1 LAEAVGETRGGVMAT
16 NVAMVTIGTM
26 LATLMQALDTT
37 IANVALPYMA
47 GTFAASYD
55 QSTWVLTSYIVAAA
69 IMTPP
74 TGWLA
79 ARFGRRQLFL
89 ASVLGFTAASMLCG
103 ISQSLGEAVVSRVI
117 QGLFGAALVPLSQAT
132 LLDSYPREKH
142 GQAMAIWGM
151 GIMLGPILGPTLG
164 GWLTEHW
171 SWRWVYFINLPVGLV
186 DALMIAAYVPKT
198 RERRPPSFDFF
209 GFAAISIAIACLQY
223 VLDRGQLLDWF
234 ASPQIVVAT
243 VVGGLA
249 FYIFLVQMFT
259 AREPFIRPDL
269 FLNRNLSLGLIFI
282 FIVGMVLYGTM
293 ALFPPLLQDLL
304 NFPVVTVGVLL
315 APRGIGT
322 MIAMLIVGRLTR
334 FVPPRVLMIF
344 GFLINAYSMWGM
356 AGFSLAVGPWDVFS
370 WGVVQGFG
378 LGFIFV
384 PLTATAFS
392 TLPIARRTEA
402 AGMYNLM
409 RNVGSSIGISIVTTL
424 VDRNTA
430 VNHATIGAGLS
441 PFNRALQRPPFAHL
455 YNPHLGRG
463 IALLNAEVTRQAAMI
478 GYIDDFKLMMV
489 LTLIATPL
497 VLLMSSPGT
506 AKPKDDE
513 MALAE

>member
-1 LAEAVGETRGGVMAT
+1 VPAGHPDRT

-55 QSTWVLTSYIVAAA
+55 ETTWVLTSYIVAAA

-79 ARFGRRQLFL
+79 ARFGRRRLYL
-89 ASVLGFTAASMLCG
+89 ASVLGFTAASALCG
-103 ISQSLGEAVVSRVI
+103 VSGSLGEAVVSRVI

-132 LLDSYPREKH
+132 MLDAYPRERH

-171 SWRWVYFINLPVGLV
+171 SWRWVYFINLPIGLV
-186 DALMIAAYVPKT
+186 DALVISAFVRDA
-198 RERRPPSFDFF
+198 ERKRPPGFDVF
-209 GFAAISIAIACLQY
+209 GFVAISLAIACLQF
-223 VLDRGQLLDWF
+223 VLDRGEIKDWF
-234 ASPQIVVAT
+234 SSPEIVVAT
-243 VVGGLA
+243 VVA
-249 FYIFLVQMFT
+249 AVSFYIFLVQIFS
-259 AREPFIRPDL
+259 ARAPFIRPDL
-269 FLNRNLSLGLIFI
+269 FLNRNFSLSLVFM

-304 NFPVVTVGVLL
+304 GYPVITVGVLL

-322 MIAMLIVGRLTR
+322 LIAMFIVGRLTR
-334 FVPPRVLMIF
+334 FVPPRVLIIF
-344 GFLINAYSMWGM
+344 GFLVNAYSMWGM
-356 AGFSLAVGPWDVFS
+356 SGFSLAVGPWDVFL
-370 WGVVQGFG
+370 WGVLQGFG

-392 TLPIARRTEA
+392 TLPAERRTEA
-402 AGMYNLM
+402 AGIYNLI

-424 VDRNTA
+424 VDRNTQ
-430 VNHATIGAGLS
+430 VNHATIAAGLS
-441 PFNRALQRPPFAHL
+441 PFNRALGQPSFASL
-455 YNPHLGRG
+455 YNPHTARG
-463 IALLNAEVTRQAAMI
+463 LALLNEAVTRQAAMI
-478 GYIDDFKLMMV
+478 GYIDDFKLMMI
-489 LTLIATPL
+489 LTLAATPL
-497 VLLMSSPGT
+497 VLLMT
-506 AKPKDDE
+506 APAAGKDRERPIAPAD
-513 MALAE
+513 

>member
-1 LAEAVGETRGGVMAT
+1 
-16 NVAMVTIGTM
+16 
-26 LATLMQALDTT
+26 MQALDTT

-79 ARFGRRQLFL
+79 ARFGRRRLYL
-89 ASVLGFTAASMLCG
+89 VSVLGFTAASMLCG
-103 ISQSLGEAVVSRVI
+103 LSQSLGEAVVSRVI

-132 LLDSYPREKH
+132 LLDSYPRERH

-171 SWRWVYFINLPVGLV
+171 TWRWVFFINLPVGLV
-186 DALMIAAYVPKT
+186 DALVIAAYVPET

-209 GFAAISIAIACLQY
+209 GFVAISIAIACVQF
-223 VLDRGQLLDWF
+223 VLDRGELLDWF
-234 ASPQIVVAT
+234 SSTQIVVAT
-243 VVGGLA
+243 VAAGVA

-269 FLNRNLSLGLIFI
+269 FLNRNLSLGLVFI

-304 NFPVVTVGVLL
+304 NYPVVTVGLLL

-322 MIAMLIVGRLTR
+322 MIAMLVVGRLTR
-334 FVPPRVLMIF
+334 VLAPRVLMIV
-344 GFLINAYSMWGM
+344 GFLANAYAMWGM
-356 AGFSLAVGPWDVFS
+356 ANFSLAVGPWDVFS
-370 WGVVQGFG
+370 WGVLQGFG

-392 TLPIARRTEA
+392 TLPTARRTEG
-402 AGMYNLM
+402 AGMYSLM
-409 RNVGSSIGISIVTTL
+409 RNLGSSIGISIVTTL
-424 VDRNTA
+424 VDRNTEA
-430 VNHATIGAGLS
+430 NHAMIAAGLS
-441 PFNRALQRPPFAHL
+441 PFNRALQQPPYLHL
-455 YNPHLGRG
+455 YDPHMARG

-489 LTLIATPL
+489 LTLIACPL
-497 VLLMSSPGT
+497 VLLMTGPAEG
-506 AKPKDDE
+506 KPRDDK
-513 MALAE
+513 MAIAE

>member
-1 LAEAVGETRGGVMAT
+1 MAETDQGGLPAA

-47 GTFAASYD
+47 GTFAASYE

-79 ARFGRRQLFL
+79 ARFGRRRLYL
-89 ASVLGFTAASMLCG
+89 ASVLGFTAASALCG
-103 ISQSLGEAVVSRVI
+103 ICGSLGEAVVARVI

-164 GWLTEHW
+164 GWLTQNW
-171 SWRWVYFINLPVGLV
+171 SWRWVYFINLPIGFI
-186 DALMIAAYVPKT
+186 DAAIIGAYVHDTK
-198 RERRPPSFDFF
+198 ERRPPSFDFF

-234 ASPQIVVAT
+234 SSTQIVVAT
-243 VVGGLA
+243 VVAGLA
-249 FYIFLVQMFT
+249 FYVFLVQIFT

-269 FLNRNLSLGLIFI
+269 FLNRNFFLSLIFI

-304 NFPVVTVGVLL
+304 DYPVVTVGLLL

-322 MIAMLIVGRLTR
+322 MIAMLLVGRLTR
-334 FVPPRVLMIF
+334 VMPPRVLIIF
-344 GFLINAYSMWGM
+344 GFLVNAYSMWGM

-370 WGVVQGFG
+370 WGVLQGFG

-392 TLPIARRTEA
+392 TLSVARRTEA
-402 AGMYNLM
+402 AGIYNLM
-409 RNVGSSIGISIVTTL
+409 RNVGSSVGISIVTTL
-424 VDRNTA
+424 VDRNTEI
-430 VNHATIGAGLS
+430 NHATIGAGLT
-441 PFNRALQRPPFAHL
+441 PFDRTLQQLPFSHL
-455 YNPHLGRG
+455 YNPHLARG
-463 IALLNAEVTRQAAMI
+463 LEFLNAEVTQQAAMI

-497 VLLMSSPGT
+497 VLLMKAPPLGPRQSS
-506 AKPKDDE
+506 E
-513 MALAE
+513 ELAVAD

>member
-1 LAEAVGETRGGVMAT
+1 MQAGT
-16 NVAMVTIGTM
+16 NVAMVTVGTM

-79 ARFGRRQLFL
+79 ARFGRRRLYL
-89 ASVLGFTAASMLCG
+89 ASVLGFTVASALCG
-103 ISQSLGEAVVSRVI
+103 LSQSLGQAVVSRVI
-117 QGLFGAALVPLSQAT
+117 QGFFGAALVPLSQAT
-132 LLDSYPREKH
+132 LLDSYPRERH

-171 SWRWVYFINLPVGLV
+171 SWRWVYFINLPVGLL
-186 DALMIAAYVPKT
+186 DALVIGAFVPETK
-198 RERRPPSFDFF
+198 EERPPSFDLF
-209 GFAAISIAIACLQY
+209 GFVAISIAIACLQF
-223 VLDRGQLLDWF
+223 VLDRGELLDWYS
-234 ASPQIVVAT
+234 SPQIVVAS
-243 VVGGLA
+243 VVAGVA
-249 FYIFLVQMFT
+249 FYIFLVQTFT

-269 FLNRNLSLGLIFI
+269 FLNRNLAIGLVFI

-304 NFPVVTVGVLL
+304 DYPVVTVGVLL

-322 MIAMLIVGRLTR
+322 MIAMLVVGRLTR
-334 FVPPRVLMIF
+334 FVAPRVLIIF
-344 GFLINAYSMWGM
+344 GLFCNTLAMWGM
-356 AGFSLAVGPWDVFS
+356 AGFSLAIGPWDVFS
-370 WGVVQGFG
+370 WGVLQGFG

-392 TLPIARRTEA
+392 TLPTTRRTEA
-402 AGMYNLM
+402 AGIYSLM
-409 RNVGSSIGISIVTTL
+409 RNLGSSIGISIVTTL
-424 VDRNTA
+424 VDRNTQ
-430 VNHATIGAGLS
+430 VNHATIGAALS
-441 PFNRALQRPPFAHL
+441 PFNRALQQPPFAEL
-455 YNPHLGRG
+455 YSPHAARG
-463 IALLNAEVTRQAAMI
+463 VALLNAEVTRQAAMI

-489 LTLIATPL
+489 LTIVVAPL
-497 VLLMSSPGT
+497 VLLMAAPAQGGR
-506 AKPKDDE
+506 KGGEKE
-513 MALAE
+513 MAVAD